1 MVGNPL
7 EAQLIASYASSR
19 NNLTGVSTSS
29 FLLTAKR
36 LELLKELVP
45 RAKSTM
51 AIVPVT
57 EATAK
62 LAMPY
67 LDAAAKKIGLQVV
80 RRDVT
85 SSAELE
91 KLLADKWTGTVDAI
105 FPLPSVM
112 LTTNVQAIAAKA
124 NKERLPM
131 IVNDDN
137 WVKAGALASYGTDYR
152 LIGMQSAKLVAKILK
167 GAKPVDVPIETPDA
181 LVLTLN
187 RSAAKAIGLKL
198 AEKILERADQIF
210 D

>member
-1 MVGNPL
+1 MRTNPS
-7 EAQLIASYASSR
+7 LIS
-19 NNLTGVSTSS
+19 
-29 FLLTAKR
+29 
-36 LELLKELVP
+36 P
-45 RAKSTM
+45 
-51 AIVPVT
+51 
-57 EATAK
+57 TAK

-167 GAKPVDVPIETPDA
+167 GAKPADVPIETPDA